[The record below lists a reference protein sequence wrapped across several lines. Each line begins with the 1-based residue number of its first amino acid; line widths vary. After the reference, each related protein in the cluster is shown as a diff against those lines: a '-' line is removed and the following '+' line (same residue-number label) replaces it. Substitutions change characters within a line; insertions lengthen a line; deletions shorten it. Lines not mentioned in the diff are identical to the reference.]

1 MHVKRIIL
9 FVVISLYASA
19 ALAGNGYVTLKKP
32 GSPEK
37 KFIVNDIKFVCNN
50 QQSESFLIDIDG
62 AIVEIPFTAI
72 KKIKLIRYEKPR
84 SSYQL
89 FFKDS
94 SKDRPLI
101 AVQPACNNIK
111 FIGTNT
117 FGGSVTVNPQFMQ
130 SLEFK

>member
-1 MHVKRIIL
+1 MKTKAIIL
-9 FVVISLYASA
+9 FVASCLLA
-19 ALAGNGYVTLKKP
+19 STAFAGNGYVTLKKP

-37 KFIVNDIKFVCNN
+37 KFIVNNIKFVCNN
-50 QQSESFLIDIDG
+50 QVMEAFLIEIDG
-62 AIVEIPFTAI
+62 ATAEIPFAAI
-72 KKIKLIRYEKPR
+72 KKIRLIKYAKPR

-101 AVQPACNNIK
+101 AVQPACDSIK
-111 FIGTNT
+111 FIGINS
-117 FGGSVTVNPQFMQ
+117 FGGSVTVNTQFMQ